1 MFTSDLVKTEQV
13 QEKMELK
20 DAKTCL
26 CDVRVFIPHEEMEE
40 KEAVCAAFKDCV
52 FKKEKV

>member
-1 MFTSDLVKTEQV
+1 MKTEQV
-13 QEKMELK
+13 QEKTELK